1 MAHIL
6 LVEDDILFA
15 ELLEQFL
22 VRHQHQVSC
31 VGNGKEAQ
39 QRLSAASFDL
49 VLCDYRLPD
58 TDGLTLLKQWKLH
71 YPGMAVIIMTA
82 YSDIRL
88 AIQAIKMGARDYII
102 KPIQH
107 EELLHAIQ
115 NALASPVQ
123 KSPEITS
130 EKSATRYFGHSDKAL
145 ALKETLD
152 TVAGLPITVL
162 LMGESGTGKEYAA
175 RYIHEN
181 SDRSAKPFI
190 AIDCGA
196 LTEELAA
203 SELFGHS
210 KGAFTGALQDKMGAF
225 EAANGG
231 TLFLDEIGNL
241 SYEIQVMLL
250 RVIQEKQIRR
260 IGENITR
267 PLDIRLLAATN
278 EDLRQATQKG
288 HFRED
293 LFHRLNEFD
302 IQLPALRDRQED
314 IQLFAHLFL
323 KNANHAFGKT
333 VEGIQPDAMQ
343 FLMQYS
349 WPGNLRELNN
359 VIRRAVI
366 MSKNKLIDVAEL
378 PLEIKNPETAPSPL
392 ALPKERENREIDLIK
407 TALERCRY
415 NKTKAAEMLEIDRKT
430 LYAKMKKYGLD

>member
-22 VRHQHQVSC
+22 VRHRHQVRC
-31 VGNGKEAQ
+31 VGTGKEAQ
-39 QRLSAASFDL
+39 KQLTAEQYDL

-58 TDGLTLLKQWKLH
+58 TDGLSLLKQWKQS
-71 YPGMAVIIMTA
+71 YPGLAVIIMTA

-115 NALASPVQ
+115 NALNSPVQ
-123 KSPEITS
+123 KATDTPVENTQ
-130 EKSATRYFGHSDKAL
+130 TRYFGHSEKAR

-152 TVAGLPITVL
+152 TVASLPITVL
-162 LMGESGTGKEYAA
+162 LIGESGTGKEYAA

-181 SDRSAKPFI
+181 SDRANRPFI

-203 SELFGHS
+203 SELFGHI
-210 KGAFTGALQDKMGAF
+210 KGSFTGALHDKMGAF
-225 EAANGG
+225 EAASGG

-250 RVIQEKQIRR
+250 RVLQEKQIRR
-260 IGENITR
+260 IGEHKTR
-267 PLDIRLLAATN
+267 ALDIRLLAATN

-302 IQLPALRDRQED
+302 IQLPALRERKED
-314 IQLFAHLFL
+314 IPLFAHLFL
-323 KNANHAFGKT
+323 KNANQSFGKN
-333 VEGIQPDAMQ
+333 VASFHADAMQ
-343 FLMQYS
+343 YLMDYS

-359 VIRRAVI
+359 IIRRAVI
-366 MSKNKLIDVAEL
+366 MSKTNVIDLEQL
-378 PLEIKNPETAPSPL
+378 PAEIKNPETPASSL
-392 ALPKERENREIDLIK
+392 ALPQERENREVDLIK
-407 TALERCRY
+407 TALERCKY
-415 NKTKAAEMLEIDRKT
+415 NKTKAAQMLEIDRKT